1 LLSCSKGIRHS
12 LDAFFIFVG
21 ILLHGFLESEPI
33 IEYYSSTLLCSEQVS
48 SRTSAVDQQT
58 TIEHVS
64 ENDTLIQ
71 APAKVILFND
81 EIHTFEEVI
90 GQLIKAL
97 QCGQAKAEALT
108 WEVHNSGKAT
118 VFEGPM
124 DNCLKVS
131 AVLEEIA
138 LHTQIEI

>member
-1 LLSCSKGIRHS
+1 M
-12 LDAFFIFVG
+12 
-21 ILLHGFLESEPI
+21 
-33 IEYYSSTLLCSEQVS
+33 
-48 SRTSAVDQQT
+48 DQQT
-58 TIEHVS
+58 INEHAS
-64 ENDTLIQ
+64 ENNTLIQ
-71 APAKVILFND
+71 TPAKVILFND

-97 QCGQAKAEALT
+97 QCSVTKAEALT

-124 DNCLKVS
+124 DNCVKVS
-131 AVLEEIA
+131 SVLEEIA